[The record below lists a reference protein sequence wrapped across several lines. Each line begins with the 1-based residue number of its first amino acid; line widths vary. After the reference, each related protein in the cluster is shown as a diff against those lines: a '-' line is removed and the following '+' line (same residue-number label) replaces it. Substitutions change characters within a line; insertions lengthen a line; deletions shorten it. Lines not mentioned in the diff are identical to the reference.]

1 MSEFSENNPRKIYY
15 SIGEVAEMFD
25 VNQSLIRH
33 WEKYFDALKPAK
45 NKKGNRLFTS
55 KDIDILKQIYHLVK
69 ERGMRLEHAANYLK
83 NAKTEIDRDVRVVEK
98 LQEIKALLTEVL
110 FDLESR
116 DQGDH
121 IDKVVY
127 KAEEGEQI

>member
-1 MSEFSENNPRKIYY
+1 MGEFTENNPRKIYY

-33 WEKYFDALKPAK
+33 WEKYFDVLKPAK
-45 NKKGNRLFTS
+45 NKKGNRLFTP
-55 KDIDILKQIYHLVK
+55 KDIETLKQIYHLVK

-83 NAKTEIDRDVRVVEK
+83 TAKSEIDRDVRVAEK

-110 FDLESR
+110 LDLESR
-116 DQGDH
+116 DKESEAGR
-121 IDKVVY
+121 VVY
-127 KAEEGEQI
+127 KAEEDRI